1 MKIRGVKTTMTYTHV
16 LRRGPDGVR
25 TFMKAVLGAL
35 IPLRVN
41 IATLVSLL
49 LVLVAGAIVV
59 NDQITGRRA
68 ALTQVKASFQSHNET
83 VRLELEAL
91 NGPVETVVEGTAETV
106 SLLPDE
112 SIITTDSVRLFSRRL
127 ADTDL
132 MYALYYGDKQGNFV
146 ISGKMYDLVP
156 PDAGPAYFAW
166 IIKRP
171 TEDDYQQTV
180 LELDAEFQVLSTDPD
195 QNYGYDPRTRPWFNP
210 AMESDHAVATPPY
223 VFFEGNTVAYTLS
236 ARTIDGQGVV
246 GGDVALGTVSDALRA
261 G

>member
-1 MKIRGVKTTMTYTHV
+1 MTW
-16 LRRGPDGVR
+16 
-25 TFMKAVLGAL
+25 
-35 IPLRVN
+35 
-41 IATLVSLL
+41 
-49 LVLVAGAIVV
+49 
-59 NDQITGRRA
+59 
-68 ALTQVKASFQSHNET
+68 
-83 VRLELEAL
+83 
-91 NGPVETVVEGTAETV
+91 
-106 SLLPDE
+106 
-112 SIITTDSVRLFSRRL
+112 
-127 ADTDL
+127 
-132 MYALYYGDKQGNFV
+132 
-146 ISGKMYDLVP
+146 VP

-246 GGDVALGTVSDALRA
+246 GGRRSPWDSFRCPPHRASDPKLA
-261 G
+261 GGVIRRCNGGYGGCR